1 MQSHFK
7 TTASASG
14 ASVRLRGIERDHGG
28 HLLVR
33 GGLLPGAGN
42 PTVLLLEATCSHSR
56 LLLLR
61 LVGLHQVRILQVE
74 HDAVVLEQ
82 AALAMLLLLLVN
94 EGSSFWSVLF
104 VHSVV
109 IKWYHGQGCLRLVDL
124 FILNRSKWIISM
136 NDTLEVL
143 VEFLLP

>member
-1 MQSHFK
+1 M
-7 TTASASG
+7 
-14 ASVRLRGIERDHGG
+14 
-28 HLLVR
+28 
-33 GGLLPGAGN
+33 
-42 PTVLLLEATCSHSR
+42 
-56 LLLLR
+56 
-61 LVGLHQVRILQVE
+61 E

-94 EGSSFWSVLF
+94 ERSSFWYVLF

-109 IKWYHGQGCLRLVDL
+109 IEWYHGKGGLRLVDL
-124 FILNRSKWIISM
+124 VILNRSKWIISM